1 MGSIMRIV
9 VIDSHVLFREGL
21 VSLLLHEPDLDV
33 VGEAKDY
40 DDGVSLCKETRPD
53 LVLMDIKSTQDTEL
67 AAIKR
72 IRKHVPDTLVIV
84 LANHES
90 DEMLFAALRSGATG
104 FLLKNSSFVNVLAS
118 IKAVERGEAAIS
130 RKMTRSLVDEF
141 VRMCGDYYGTQDGE
155 IEKLTPREQ
164 DVLKFVSTGA
174 TNREIAN
181 QLNITESTVKIH
193 VSNILEKLSL
203 RNRREAASYANR
215 HDLGLSM
222 EELKDYQSSSRKK
235 D

>member
-1 MGSIMRIV
+1 MRIV
-9 VIDSHVLFREGL
+9 VIDNHVLFREGL
-21 VSLLLHEPDLDV
+21 VSLLLNEPDLDV
-33 VGEAKDY
+33 VGEAKNY
-40 DDGVSLCKETRPD
+40 EEGVSLCKEMKPD
-53 LVLMDIKSTQDTEL
+53 LVLMDIKSAQDTEL
-67 AAIKR
+67 DAIKR
-72 IRKHVPDTLVIV
+72 IRKYVPDTLVIV

-90 DEMLFAALRSGATG
+90 DDILFAALRSGATG

-118 IKAVERGEAAIS
+118 LRAVERGEAAIS
-130 RKMTRSLVDEF
+130 RKMTRSIVDEF

-215 HDLGLSM
+215 HDLGLSL
-222 EELKDYQSSSRKK
+222 EELENYQSSRGNK

>member
-1 MGSIMRIV
+1 MRIV
-9 VIDSHVLFREGL
+9 VIDNHVLFREGL
-21 VSLLLHEPDLDV
+21 VSLLLNEPDLDV
-33 VGEAKDY
+33 VGEAKNY
-40 DDGVSLCKETRPD
+40 EEGVSLCKEMKPD
-53 LVLMDIKSTQDTEL
+53 LVLMDIKSAQDTEL
-67 AAIKR
+67 DAIKR

-90 DEMLFAALRSGATG
+90 DDILFAALRSGATG

-118 IKAVERGEAAIS
+118 LRAVERGEAAIS
-130 RKMTRSLVDEF
+130 RKMTRSIVDEF

-215 HDLGLSM
+215 HDLGLSLD
-222 EELKDYQSSSRKK
+222 ELENYQSSRGNK

>member
-1 MGSIMRIV
+1 MRIV
-9 VIDSHVLFREGL
+9 VIDNHVLFREGL
-21 VSLLLHEPDLDV
+21 VSLLLNEPDLDV
-33 VGEAKDY
+33 VGEAKNY
-40 DDGVSLCKETRPD
+40 EEGVSLCKEMKPD
-53 LVLMDIKSTQDTEL
+53 LVLMDIKSAQDTEL
-67 AAIKR
+67 DAIKR
-72 IRKHVPDTLVIV
+72 IRKYVPDTLVIV

-90 DEMLFAALRSGATG
+90 DDILFAALRSGATG

-118 IKAVERGEAAIS
+118 LRAVERGEAAIS
-130 RKMTRSLVDEF
+130 RKMTRSIVDEF

-215 HDLGLSM
+215 HDLGLSLD
-222 EELKDYQSSSRKK
+222 ELENYQSSRGNK